1 VYDYDQKQNFNL
13 RVAYL
18 WSVHDFKAYNF
29 FSGWSCNGILICLI
43 CGGDTYCFR
52 LKSRGKISY
61 FDCHRRFLPLDHSF
75 RLDSNS
81 FRKDNV
87 VLKGSPRRLSGPE
100 IANML
105 DNLALDKKGDQFV

>member
-1 VYDYDQKQNFNL
+1 MTMTRSKISTCEL
-13 RVAYL
+13 PICGR
-18 WSVHDFKAYNF
+18 SMISRPTTF